1 MKKICAIIPAFNEA
15 EAISAVVKGVISQGI
30 DALVVND
37 GSTDNTAL
45 IAQNRG
51 AFVISHKE
59 RRGKGIALKTGL
71 DKAVSDNY
79 KLLFIL
85 DADGQHDPNDIP
97 VFLKKLELSGCSAV
111 IGNRMG
117 MPKGMPFVRVLT
129 NKFMSS
135 VISLI
140 CCQHIPDSQCGYRL
154 FTREV
159 IANVN
164 IKSQKFEIESE
175 ILIKLSNKGFRIESV
190 PIKTI
195 YANEKSKIRPIRD
208 TIRFIRLIIKV
219 FLKGNAR

>member
-1 MKKICAIIPAFNEA
+1 
-15 EAISAVVKGVISQGI
+15 
-30 DALVVND
+30 
-37 GSTDNTAL
+37 
-45 IAQNRG
+45 
-51 AFVISHKE
+51 
-59 RRGKGIALKTGL
+59 
-71 DKAVSDNY
+71 
-79 KLLFIL
+79 
-85 DADGQHDPNDIP
+85 
-97 VFLKKLELSGCSAV
+97 
-111 IGNRMG
+111 MG